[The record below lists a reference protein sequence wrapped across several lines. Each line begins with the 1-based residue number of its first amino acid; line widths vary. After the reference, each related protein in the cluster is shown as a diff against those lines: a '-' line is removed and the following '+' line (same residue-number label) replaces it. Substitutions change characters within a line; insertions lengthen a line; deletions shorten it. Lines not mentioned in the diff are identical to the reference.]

1 MAGDGI
7 GSDGEPADADELGA
21 EDAVPATIATGPSMV
36 TLISAPQTASSSPAD
51 SARTPV
57 S

>member
-7 GSDGEPADADELGA
+7 GSDAEPADADELGA